1 MGNCIHTRRCKTD
14 EKRREQEREQD
25 EEESG
30 EIEFNTARPPTPPK
44 RDMSFTSIRSEE
56 DVKLDFDFDS
66 VDNSK
71 LWIKTKPFVPPVV
84 GGRVI
89 KVYDG
94 DTITIAS
101 TIPIK
106 KSPLYRFSVRLNGI
120 DTPEIKGSDEI
131 EKRVALIARDA
142 LSEKILY
149 KDVELINVQTEKYGR
164 LLAEVVFNGENMNE
178 WMITQRFAVKYD
190 GGTKKS
196 PDNWE
201 TYHKG
206 N

>member
-1 MGNCIHTRRCKTD
+1 MGNCVPTRRRQKS
-14 EKRREQEREQD
+14 EG
-25 EEESG
+25 ESQIG
-30 EIEFNTARPPTPPK
+30 TACPPTPPK
-44 RDMSFTSIRSEE
+44 RDRSMLSIRSEE
-56 DVKLDFDFDS
+56 DVVLDFDFDS

-71 LWIKTKPFVPPVV
+71 LWIKTKPFVPPVS

-106 KSPLYRFSVRLNGI
+106 NSPLYRFSVRLNGI

-131 EKRVALIARDA
+131 EKRVALLARDA

-149 KDVELINVQTEKYGR
+149 KDVELINVKTEKYGR
-164 LLAEVVFNGENMNE
+164 LLAEVVFNGQNMNE
-178 WMITQRFAVKYD
+178 WMIAQRFAVKYD
-190 GGTKKS
+190 GGTKQS

>member
-1 MGNCIHTRRCKTD
+1 MGNCVPTRRRQKFEG
-14 EKRREQEREQD
+14 EK
-25 EEESG
+25 
-30 EIEFNTARPPTPPK
+30 EIGTACPPTPPK
-44 RDMSFTSIRSEE
+44 RDRSMLSIRSEE
-56 DVKLDFDFDS
+56 DVVLDFDFDS

-71 LWIKTKPFVPPVV
+71 LWIKTKPFVPPVNR
-84 GGRVI
+84 GRVI

-106 KSPLYRFSVRLNGI
+106 NSPLYRFSVRLNGI

-131 EKRVALIARDA
+131 EKRVALLARDA
-142 LSEKILY
+142 LREKILY
-149 KDVELINVQTEKYGR
+149 KDVELINVKTEKYGR
-164 LLAEVVFNGENMNE
+164 LLAEVLFNGQNMNE
-178 WMITQRFAVKYD
+178 WMIAQRFAVKYD
-190 GGTKKS
+190 GGTKQS

-201 TYHKG
+201 IYHKG

>member
-1 MGNCIHTRRCKTD
+1 MGNCVPSRRRQKYEG
-14 EKRREQEREQD
+14 EK
-25 EEESG
+25 
-30 EIEFNTARPPTPPK
+30 EIGDACPPTPPK
-44 RDMSFTSIRSEE
+44 RDRSMLSIKSEE
-56 DVKLDFDFDS
+56 DVVFDFDS
-66 VDNSK
+66 IDSIDNDK
-71 LWIKTKPFVPPVV
+71 LWMKTKPFVPPVS

-106 KSPLYRFSVRLNGI
+106 NSPLYRFSVRLNGI

-131 EKRVALIARDA
+131 EKRVALMARDA

-149 KDVELINVQTEKYGR
+149 KDVELINVKTEKYGR

-178 WMITQRFAVKYD
+178 WMISKRFAVEYD

-206 N
+206 Q